1 MTRPVV
7 AVSFVCHGN
16 ICRSPTAEAVF
27 ATLVERAGLEHAIAI
42 DSAGCSDEHEG
53 EPPDRRSARVATASG
68 YSMRSRARRFER
80 SDFDRFDLVVAM
92 DRHNR
97 AHLERLAGSADARAK
112 IRMLREFDADAP
124 RPLDVP
130 DPWYG
135 GADGFTEVLE
145 MCERACEGL
154 LAELRRGL

>member
-1 MTRPVV
+1 ML
-7 AVSFVCHGN
+7 SICFVCHGN

-27 ATLVERAGLEHAIAI
+27 ATLVERAGLHHAIATE
-42 DSAGCSDEHEG
+42 SAGCSDEHEG
-53 EPPDRRSARVATASG
+53 EPPDRRSARVATAQG

-80 SDFDRFDLVVAM
+80 ADFARFDVVVAM

-97 AHLERLAGSADARAK
+97 AHLERLAGSAEHRGK
-112 IRMLREFDADAP
+112 IRMLREFDADDP

-135 GADGFTEVLE
+135 GADGFTEVLA
-145 MCERACEGL
+145 MCERACVGL
-154 LAELRRGL
+154 LDDLRRSHGL

>member
-1 MTRPVV
+1 MV
-7 AVSFVCHGN
+7 AVCFVCHGN
-16 ICRSPTAEAVF
+16 ICRSPTAEAVL
-27 ATLVERAGLEHAIAI
+27 ATLVERAGLQHAISI
-42 DSAGCSDEHEG
+42 ESAGCSDEHEG
-53 EPPDRRSARVATASG
+53 EAPDRRSARVAVARG
-68 YSMRSRARRFER
+68 HSMRSRARRFER
-80 SDFDRFDLVVAM
+80 EDFDRFDLVVAM

-97 AHLERLAGSADARAK
+97 SHLERLAGSAQARAK
-112 IRMLREFDADAP
+112 IRMLREFDAADP

-135 GADGFTEVLE
+135 GADGFTEVLA